1 MMALRLALKF
11 QWLDDETTK
20 LKLST
25 ILEEELVTPIFAV
38 LVILSVT
45 PHSRRLRYYSVDTS
59 Q

>member
-1 MMALRLALKF
+1 MMALRSASWF

-20 LKLST
+20 LKLPT
-25 ILEEELVTPIFAV
+25 IMEEEDMTPIFAV

-45 PHSRRLRYYSVDTS
+45 PHSCRPQYYSVDTS

>member
-1 MMALRLALKF
+1 MMALRSALKF

-20 LKLST
+20 LELST
-25 ILEEELVTPIFAV
+25 ILEEEDMTPIFAV

-45 PHSRRLRYYSVDTS
+45 PHSCRPRYYSVDTS